1 MSTSPVA
8 VITGASR
15 GLGLA
20 MAKSLIA
27 SGYVVEGWDLN
38 PGEAVDGLFFR
49 QVDVTNEASVRQASE
64 ACVKERGV
72 PKALICNAGITKDAL
87 AHKMS
92 AEIFDQVISVNLRG
106 TFLPCQI
113 LGKFMRDSN
122 ADSQKQGKIPEWR
135 RILTISSVAG
145 LFGNVG
151 QLNYA
156 ASKAGVVGMA
166 KTLAKEWG
174 RFNISVSSIAPGIM
188 NTEMTKTIPPDV
200 FQSFLDRT
208 PLKRAGSPEEL
219 GKFVSFLC
227 DEGSAFLTGDVIA
240 FSGGLLL

>member
-1 MSTSPVA
+1 MTKPVA

-20 MAKSLIA
+20 MAQALIEV
-27 SGYVVEGWDLN
+27 GFVVEAWDLN
-38 PGEAVDGLFFR
+38 QGEVIKGLVFR
-49 QVDVTNEASVRQASE
+49 QVDVTDEASVAAAAK
-64 ACVKERGV
+64 ACVADHGIPR
-72 PKALICNAGITKDAL
+72 ALVCNAGITKDAL

-92 AEIFDQVISVNLRG
+92 AEIFDQVVAVNLRG

-113 LGKFMRDSN
+113 LGKFMRDAN
-122 ADSQKQGKIPEWR
+122 AEAQKKGEPAEWR

-156 ASKAGVVGMA
+156 ASKAGVVGIA

-174 RFNISVSSIAPGIM
+174 RFNISASSIAPGVM

-200 FQSFLDRT
+200 LNSFIERT
-208 PLKRAGSPEEL
+208 PLKRTGTPEEL
-219 GKFVSFLC
+219 GAFVRFMC
-227 DEGSAFLTGDVIA
+227 TEDSAFLTGDVIP